1 MQKRFI
7 HFSIILFLFLSIL
20 SEAQT
25 IESYS
30 ELDGL
35 SSNYVECVAV
45 DIYDNVW
52 FGTSNGVSMFDG
64 NSWTIYNQNS
74 HPQMLSNN
82 IKTITATTNGDIWI
96 GTDYGANKLSAGVLG
111 SNWISFTTSDGLANN
126 KVVSIDEAPNGE
138 LWFLTLLFLQ
148 ELVYMME

>member
-64 NSWTIYNQNS
+64 NS
-74 HPQMLSNN
+74 
-82 IKTITATTNGDIWI
+82 
-96 GTDYGANKLSAGVLG
+96 
-111 SNWISFTTSDGLANN
+111 SF
-126 KVVSIDEAPNGE
+126 
-138 LWFLTLLFLQ
+138 Q
-148 ELVYMME
+148 